1 MRSWRSLGCLRAS
14 LCLTVLV
21 LTPLPSLAQSNGSI
35 AGLVTDSTGGVLPGV
50 TVEATSPA
58 LIEGVRT
65 GVTNSNGRYAIVE
78 LRPGSYAVTFT
89 LAGFSTLVR
98 EGIELTSGFAAP
110 VNAELAVGTVEE
122 TITVTGVSP
131 VVDVQNVRTQR
142 VLSQDTMNTLP
153 TGKTYEAYAS
163 LIPGIVMRTTN
174 QDVGG
179 NRGENPTSLGIHGSR
194 DGDMQV
200 QLDGMRFNS
209 MEGTGGGGARGFF
222 VNYASTQETNLELGN
237 MSAESEVSGLR
248 VNIIPKEGGNSYS
261 GLFVTSYTNGD
272 LQNDNFSQELQDRGL
287 PFVNSV
293 DKIYD
298 VNGSFGGPILE
309 DKLWFYTAHRWWGAE
324 NFAAGAFH
332 NKDPLGFVFIP
343 DLDRP
348 ATFSR
353 VNRSNNLRLTWQ
365 ASEKN
370 KLNLFYDNQRFC
382 QCNLAVGTTIT
393 PEAAYRRPY
402 FPDYTIQTTWTSALT
417 NKLLLEAGA
426 TAVYFDW
433 HLELQPETSPDTI
446 SVFDVAAGK
455 LFRAPN
461 RRSPENANLQMNQ
474 KFSLSYVTGSH
485 SFKTGVTLMEG
496 TLDKSNIRAGDVNYV
511 LFNSSPI
518 GLTQF
523 TTPDSQSSRLRMD
536 LGLYAQDQWTIKNL
550 TLNLGVRFDYLN
562 AHIPAQNFQAGQFI
576 GARSF
581 AAIDN
586 VPNWKDISPRLGV
599 AYDLSGDGRT
609 ALKAS
614 LGRYV
619 AGETLNIA
627 ANINPSN
634 TISPSSFRSWVDADG
649 DYVPDADLTNPEA
662 NGEVGPLANA
672 SFGQP
677 IVTRRW
683 DPDVLEGWGKRG
695 YDWEFSAALQHELTP
710 GVGMN
715 VSYHRRW
722 YGLFYGGRTFVR
734 LPDMAIDNLAV
745 TPNDFDPY
753 CFTEPVDARLPSGG
767 GNQVCE
773 LFDVTPEKFGLVDEL
788 VTYKGNFG
796 DPSQTYNGVDVTFNA
811 RLANGAF
818 LGGGVS
824 TGKTVLDQ
832 CFVVDSPQ
840 EMRFCKTTTPF
851 LTQVKLHGNY
861 VLPWDVQVS
870 GTFQNIPGA
879 EISATHTV
887 TSAEAAET
895 LGRPLAGG
903 VRTVRHQLIPPFTE
917 YENRIS
923 QMDVR
928 LGKIFRMEQFRI
940 HAMFDIYNLFNANSI
955 LSMNTT
961 YGPVWLQPI
970 QILDGRLFK
979 FGVQIEF

>member
-1 MRSWRSLGCLRAS
+1 MRSRHSLDCLRN
-14 LCLTVLV
+14 LCCLTALI

-35 AGLVTDSTGGVLPGV
+35 AGLVTDTTGGVLPGV
-50 TVEATSPA
+50 TVEASSPA
-58 LIEGVRT
+58 LIEGVRIV
-65 GVTNSNGRYAIVE
+65 VTDSEGRYQVVE
-78 LRPGSYAVTFT
+78 LRPGPYTVTFT
-89 LAGFSTLVR
+89 LPGFSVFVR

-122 TITVTGVSP
+122 TITVSGASP

-142 VLSQDTMNTLP
+142 VLSQDTMNALP

-163 LIPGIVMRTTN
+163 LIPGIVMPTRN

-179 NRGENPTSLGIHGSR
+179 NRGENPTALGIHGSR

-200 QLDGMRFNS
+200 QIDGMRFNS

-248 VNIIPKEGGNSYS
+248 INIIPKEGGNSFS
-261 GLFVTSYTNGD
+261 GLFITSYTNGD
-272 LQNDNFSQELQDRGL
+272 LQSDNLSPELEARGL
-287 PFVNSV
+287 EFVNSV

-298 VNGSFGGPILE
+298 VNGSFGGPLLE
-309 DKLWFYTAHRWWGAE
+309 DTLWFYTAHRWWGAH

-343 DLDRP
+343 DRDRP

-370 KLNLFYDNQRFC
+370 KFNLFYDNQRFC

-433 HLELQPETSPDTI
+433 HLELQPGTSPDTI
-446 SVFDVAAGK
+446 SVYDLASRK

-485 SFKTGVTLMEG
+485 AFKTGVTMMEG
-496 TLDKSNIRAGDVNYV
+496 TLDKSNIVAGDVNYL
-511 LFNSSPI
+511 LFNSFPI

-523 TTPDSQSSRLRMD
+523 TTPNSQSSRLNMD
-536 LGLYAQDQWTIKNL
+536 LGIYAQDQWTIRNL

-562 AHIPAQNFQAGQFI
+562 ADIPAQDFAAGQFI
-576 GARSF
+576 GPRSY
-581 AAIDN
+581 APIAN
-586 VPNWKDISPRLGV
+586 VPNWKDISPRFGA
-599 AYDLSGDGRT
+599 AYDLFADGGT
-609 ALKAS
+609 ALKVS

-619 AGETLNIA
+619 VGETLNIA
-627 ANINPSN
+627 ANINPAN
-634 TISPSSFRSWVDADG
+634 TVSPSSFRSWFDANG
-649 DYVPDADLTNPEA
+649 DYVPDADLTNPAA
-662 NGEVGPLANA
+662 NGEVGPLTNAN
-672 SFGQP
+672 FGQN

-710 GVGMN
+710 GVGME

-722 YGLFYGGRTFVR
+722 YGLFYGGLTYQR
-734 LPDMAIDNLAV
+734 LGDMAIDNLAV

-753 CFTEPVDARLPSGG
+753 CFTEPVDARLPGG
-767 GNQVCE
+767 GGSQVCGV
-773 LFDVTPEKFGLVDEL
+773 FDVKPEKFGLVDEL

-796 DPSQTYNGVDVTFNA
+796 DPAQTYNGVDVTFNA

-824 TGKTVLDQ
+824 TGKNVLDQ

-840 EMRFCKTTTPF
+840 ELRFCKETSPF
-851 LTQVKLHGNY
+851 LTQVKLHGSY
-861 VLPWDVQVS
+861 VLPYDVQAS
-870 GTFQNIPGA
+870 ATFQNIPGA
-879 EISATHTV
+879 EISASYNV
-887 TSAEAAET
+887 SSAEAALT

-903 VRTVRHQLIPPFTE
+903 TQRVSHELIPPATMFE
-917 YENRIS
+917 DRIT

-928 LGKIFRMEQFRI
+928 LGKIFRVGDVRI
-940 HAMFDIYNLFNANSI
+940 HGMFDIYNLFNANSV
-955 LSMNTT
+955 LRLNTGF
-961 YGPVWLQPI
+961 GPAWLQPI

-979 FGVQIEF
+979 FGAQIEF